1 MTDEADS
8 FIRMVMTDML
18 DSQSALP
25 EADATGVASGQPGVD
40 AAARRVRRRP

>member
-25 EADATGVASGQPGVD
+25 EG
-40 AAARRVRRRP
+40 